1 VKEGEG
7 EGDRYVQTSRTKPAY
22 KARVHSPRTKLEN
35 ETRERNSRTKL
46 ENETRERKGAKI
58 YTKWG
63 RRCLVHSC
71 AVRDVARRCARR
83 KEKKKV
89 QKKA

>member
-1 VKEGEG
+1 MKEGEG

-22 KARVHSPRTKLEN
+22 KARVHSP
-35 ETRERNSRTKL
+35 RTKL